1 MFTSIGIKMDISQHI
16 EINPRIL
23 MGKPV
28 IKGTRISV
36 ELILEKLSAG
46 ETEDQILQAHPHIT
60 KENIKAALAFA
71 AQSLKGENIY
81 PIAS

>member
-1 MFTSIGIKMDISQHI
+1 MDISQHI
-16 EINPRIL
+16 EINPKVL

-46 ETEDQILQAHPHIT
+46 ETETQILEAHPQIT
-60 KENIKAALAFA
+60 TENIKAALAFA

>member
-1 MFTSIGIKMDISQHI
+1 MELLNQI
-16 EINPRIL
+16 EANPKIL

-36 ELILEKLSAG
+36 ELILEKLSCG
-46 ETEDQILQAHPHIT
+46 EAEDQILQAHPHLT

-81 PIAS
+81 PIAL

>member
-1 MFTSIGIKMDISQHI
+1 
-16 EINPRIL
+16 

-36 ELILEKLSAG
+36 ESLLEKLSEG
-46 ETEDQILQAHPHIT
+46 ETEQDILMAHPHIT
-60 KENIKAALAFA
+60 KEDIKAAIAFA
-71 AQSLKGENIY
+71 AQSLKGEMIY

>member
-1 MFTSIGIKMDISQHI
+1 MDISQHI
-16 EINPRIL
+16 EVNPRIL

-46 ETEDQILQAHPHIT
+46 ETENQILEAHPHIT

-71 AQSLKGENIY
+71 AQSLKGVNIY

>member
-1 MFTSIGIKMDISQHI
+1 MDFQNYI
-16 EINPRIL
+16 EINPKIL

-36 ELILEKLSAG
+36 ELILEKLAAG
-46 ETEDQILQAHPHIT
+46 ETENAIIGAHPHLTI
-60 KENIKAALAFA
+60 EHIKAALAFA

-81 PIAS
+81 PITV

>member
-1 MFTSIGIKMDISQHI
+1 MEISEYI
-16 EINPRIL
+16 ELNPRIM

-36 ELILEKLSAG
+36 ESLLEKLAAG
-46 ETEDQILQAHPHIT
+46 ETETDILEAHPPLQ
-60 KENIKAALAFA
+60 KQDIKAALAFA

-81 PIAS
+81 PVA

>member
-1 MFTSIGIKMDISQHI
+1 MDIGKHI
-16 EINPRIL
+16 EVNHAIL

-36 ELILEKLSAG
+36 EQVLEKLSAG
-46 ETEDQILQAHPHIT
+46 ETENDIMVAHPHIT
-60 KENIKAALAFA
+60 QENIKAALAFA

-81 PIAS
+81 PIAL

>member
-1 MFTSIGIKMDISQHI
+1 MINISDQI
-16 EINPRIL
+16 EVNTKVM

-36 ELILEKLSAG
+36 EQILEKLFAEES
-46 ETEDQILQAHPHIT
+46 EKDILLAHPHIT
-60 KENIKAALAFA
+60 TENIKAALAFA

-81 PIAS
+81 PVAS

>member
-1 MFTSIGIKMDISQHI
+1 MELLNQI
-16 EINPRIL
+16 EVNPKVL

-36 ELILEKLSAG
+36 ELILERLFSG
-46 ETEDQILQAHPHIT
+46 ETEDQILQAHPHLS

-81 PIAS
+81 PIAL

>member
-1 MFTSIGIKMDISQHI
+1 MDITQHI
-16 EINPRIL
+16 EINPKVL

-36 ELILEKLSAG
+36 ELILEKLAAG
-46 ETEDQILQAHPHIT
+46 ETEADILQAHPRLT

-71 AQSLKGENIY
+71 ALTLKGESIY
-81 PIAS
+81 PVV